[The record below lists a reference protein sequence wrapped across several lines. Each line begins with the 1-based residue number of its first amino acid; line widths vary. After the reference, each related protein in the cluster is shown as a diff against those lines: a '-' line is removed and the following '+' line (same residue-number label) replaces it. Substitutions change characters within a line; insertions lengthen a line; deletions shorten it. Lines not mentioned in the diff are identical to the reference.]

1 MIEKKLNSGR
11 KVLIKEMSVDQID
24 QCTDIP
30 EVIFAEG
37 SVKTIKNSS
46 KARTQWIRYG
56 LGGGDFKDYK
66 EQNGVVADNTIKEMT
81 LEEKDDLSDKE
92 VKELARAH
100 GIKGVKNKQ
109 ISELREEPDE
119 NLRNQFKN

>member
-66 EQNGVVADNTIKEMT
+66 EQNGVVTDNTIKEMT
-81 LEEKDDLSDKE
+81 LEEKDDLM
-92 VKELARAH
+92 LAIQDAQVL
-100 GIKGVKNKQ
+100 GK
-109 ISELREEPDE
+109 
-119 NLRNQFKN
+119 